1 MKCEGEWRRG
11 EKNMVWVRRDEELGI
26 MEDC

>member
-11 EKNMVWVRRDEELGI
+11 EKKMAWVRRDEELGI